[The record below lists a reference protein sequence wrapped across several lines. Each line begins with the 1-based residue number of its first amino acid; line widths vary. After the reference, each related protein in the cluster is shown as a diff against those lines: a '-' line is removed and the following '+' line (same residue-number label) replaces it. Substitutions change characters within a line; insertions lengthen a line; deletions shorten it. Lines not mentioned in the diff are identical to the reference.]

1 MYFFTNIFSLKT
13 VKNAT
18 IYMKRSN
25 YQTVISDKLRKYRF
39 FYIVPNIGKVLLD
52 G

>member
-1 MYFFTNIFSLKT
+1 MYLFNDNFSLNT

-18 IYMKRSN
+18 IYMKCSN

-39 FYIVPNIGKVLLD
+39 FYIVPNIGKVLFV
-52 G
+52 